1 MLGIL
6 RSGRG
11 RPRRGHRGGLQRLHG
26 DDDVKVDLHSA
37 MAAVLVALITTRL
50 LVAAV
55 VLGAVLPR
63 CGAAPRWDGDL
74 L

>member
-1 MLGIL
+1 MRHKHLPTFLATYTAGV
-6 RSGRG
+6 S
-11 RPRRGHRGGLQRLHG
+11 
-26 DDDVKVDLHSA
+26 DDAVNDDVHSA

-50 LVAAV
+50 LVPAV

-63 CGAAPRWDGDL
+63 CGAAPQWDGDL